1 MAGKPEHHPTALPQG
16 GQAPSVDAQAD
27 ARAKEPPASQTS
39 STPPR
44 AKGRPAPDLTP
55 ADRERAIVKASV
67 IGIAGNMLLV
77 AFKMIIGFFSH
88 SIAIILDGV
97 NNATDALSSIVTIV
111 GTKLAGRRPDK
122 KHPFGY
128 GRIEYLTSVIIAV
141 IILVAGALSLR
152 ESILKIIHPAT
163 PSYSAITITIIVVAI
178 LGKVA
183 LGFVFK
189 RYGDKTSCEALIASG
204 VDSNYDAVLSAGTL
218 VVALAQNLWGINID
232 GLVGVVISLVVC
244 KAGIEVLH
252 DALAPIIGT
261 PEDRERVA
269 GIKRYIRTFPDVR
282 DVHNVVLDN
291 FGPNKVIGSVYIE
304 VPDTLTARQVGELTR
319 SIAKGLQERFNVDLT
334 VGIRTDNT
342 TPEFAPMRKALVEL
356 AKADEGILNVHA
368 FYVDPDTRTC
378 YFDLVVKLEADGKK
392 AKDGLVAAMQQR
404 FPGFAFDVQVET
416 DYAE

>member
-1 MAGKPEHHPTALPQG
+1 MANKSNIHPAAKPHEDMP
-16 GQAPSVDAQAD
+16 PSV
-27 ARAKEPPASQTS
+27 
-39 STPPR
+39 
-44 AKGRPAPDLTP
+44 
-55 ADRERAIVKASV
+55 REHEIVKASV

-77 AFKMIIGFFSH
+77 AFKMVIGFFSH

-111 GTKLAGRRPDK
+111 GTKVAGRPPDA

-128 GRIEYLTSVIIAV
+128 GRIEYLTSVVIAV

-163 PSYSAITITIIVVAI
+163 PSYSTITITIIVVAI
-178 LGKVA
+178 LGKVV
-183 LGFVFK
+183 LGIVFK

-218 VVALAQNLWGINID
+218 VVAFAQNLWNVNID
-232 GLVGVVISLVVC
+232 GAVGVVISLVVC

-261 PEDRERVA
+261 PEDREHVA
-269 GIKRYIRTFPDVR
+269 NIKRYIRTFPNVC
-282 DVHNVVLDN
+282 DVHNVVMDN
-291 FGPNKVIGSVYIE
+291 FGPNKIIGSVYID
-304 VPDTLTARQVGELTR
+304 VPDDLTARQVGELTR
-319 SIAKGLQERFNVDLT
+319 SIAKGLQDKFNVELT

-342 TPEFAPMRKALVEL
+342 TPEFAPMQKALEEL
-356 AKADEGILNVHA
+356 AKKDESVMNVHA
-368 FYVDPDTRTC
+368 FYVDPDTKTC
-378 YFDLVVKLEADGKK
+378 YFDMVVKLKGDGKK
-392 AKDGLVAAMQQR
+392 AKDDLVAAMQKR
-404 FPGFAFDVQVET
+404 YPDFSFDVQVET

>member
-1 MAGKPEHHPTALPQG
+1 MANKSNIHQAAKPHEDM
-16 GQAPSVDAQAD
+16 APSV
-27 ARAKEPPASQTS
+27 
-39 STPPR
+39 
-44 AKGRPAPDLTP
+44 
-55 ADRERAIVKASV
+55 REHEIVKASV

-77 AFKMIIGFFSH
+77 AFKMVIGFFSH

-97 NNATDALSSIVTIV
+97 NNATDALSSIITIV
-111 GTKLAGRRPDK
+111 GTKVAGRPPDA

-128 GRIEYLTSVIIAV
+128 GRIEYLTSVVIAV

-163 PSYSAITITIIVVAI
+163 PSYSTITITIIVVAI

-183 LGFVFK
+183 LGIVFK

-218 VVALAQNLWGINID
+218 VVAFAQNLWNLNID
-232 GLVGVVISLVVC
+232 GAVGVVISLVVC

-261 PEDRERVA
+261 PEDREHVA
-269 GIKRYIRTFPDVR
+269 NIKRYIRTFSNVC
-282 DVHNVVLDN
+282 DVHNVVMDN
-291 FGPNKVIGSVYIE
+291 FGPNKIIGSVYID
-304 VPDTLTARQVGELTR
+304 VPDDLTARQVGELTR
-319 SIAKGLQERFNVDLT
+319 SIAKGLQEKFNVELT

-342 TPEFAPMRKALVEL
+342 TPEFAPMQKALEEL
-356 AKADEGILNVHA
+356 AKKDEGVLNVHA
-368 FYVDPDTRTC
+368 FYVDPDTKTC
-378 YFDLVVKLEADGKK
+378 YFDMVVKLKADGKK
-392 AKDGLVAAMQQR
+392 AKDELVTAMQKR
-404 FPGFAFDVQVET
+404 YPGFSFDVQVET

>member
-1 MAGKPEHHPTALPQG
+1 MANKSNIHPAAKPHEDMP
-16 GQAPSVDAQAD
+16 PSV
-27 ARAKEPPASQTS
+27 
-39 STPPR
+39 
-44 AKGRPAPDLTP
+44 
-55 ADRERAIVKASV
+55 REHEIVKASV

-77 AFKMIIGFFSH
+77 AFKMVIGFFSH

-111 GTKLAGRRPDK
+111 GTKVAGRPPDA

-128 GRIEYLTSVIIAV
+128 GRIEYLTSVVIAV

-163 PSYSAITITIIVVAI
+163 PSYSTITITIIVVAI
-178 LGKVA
+178 LGKVV
-183 LGFVFK
+183 LGIVFK

-218 VVALAQNLWGINID
+218 VVAFAQNLWNVNID
-232 GLVGVVISLVVC
+232 GAVGVVISLVVC

-261 PEDRERVA
+261 PEDREHVA
-269 GIKRYIRTFPDVR
+269 NIKRYIRTFPNVC
-282 DVHNVVLDN
+282 DVHNVVMDN
-291 FGPNKVIGSVYIE
+291 FGPNKIIGSVYID
-304 VPDTLTARQVGELTR
+304 VPDDLTARQVGELTR
-319 SIAKGLQERFNVDLT
+319 SIAKGLQDKFNVELT

-342 TPEFAPMRKALVEL
+342 TPEFAPMQKALEEL
-356 AKADEGILNVHA
+356 AKKDASILNVHA
-368 FYVDPDTRTC
+368 FYVDPDTKTC
-378 YFDLVVKLEADGKK
+378 YFDMVVKLKADGKK
-392 AKDGLVAAMQQR
+392 AKDDLVAAMQKR
-404 FPGFAFDVQVET
+404 YPDFSFDVQAET

>member
-1 MAGKPEHHPTALPQG
+1 MANKSNIHPAAKPHEDMP
-16 GQAPSVDAQAD
+16 PSV
-27 ARAKEPPASQTS
+27 
-39 STPPR
+39 
-44 AKGRPAPDLTP
+44 
-55 ADRERAIVKASV
+55 REHEIVKASV

-77 AFKMIIGFFSH
+77 AFKMVIGFFSH

-111 GTKLAGRRPDK
+111 GTKVAGRPPDA

-128 GRIEYLTSVIIAV
+128 GRIEYLTSVVIAV

-163 PSYSAITITIIVVAI
+163 PSYSTITITIIVVAI
-178 LGKVA
+178 LGKVV
-183 LGFVFK
+183 LGIVFK

-218 VVALAQNLWGINID
+218 VVAFAQNLWNVNID
-232 GLVGVVISLVVC
+232 GAVGVVISLVVC

-261 PEDRERVA
+261 PEDREHVA
-269 GIKRYIRTFPDVR
+269 NIKRYIRTFPNVC
-282 DVHNVVLDN
+282 DVHNVVMDN
-291 FGPNKVIGSVYIE
+291 FGPNKIIGSVYID
-304 VPDTLTARQVGELTR
+304 VPDDLTARQVGELTR
-319 SIAKGLQERFNVDLT
+319 SIAKGLQDKFNVELT

-342 TPEFAPMRKALVEL
+342 TPEFAPMQKALEEL
-356 AKADEGILNVHA
+356 AKKDESVMNVHA
-368 FYVDPDTRTC
+368 FYVDPDTKTC
-378 YFDLVVKLEADGKK
+378 YFDMVVKLKSDGKK
-392 AKDGLVAAMQQR
+392 AKDDLVAAMQKR
-404 FPGFAFDVQVET
+404 YPDFSFDVQMET

>member
-1 MAGKPEHHPTALPQG
+1 MANKSNIHPAAKPHADMTPTA
-16 GQAPSVDAQAD
+16 
-27 ARAKEPPASQTS
+27 
-39 STPPR
+39 
-44 AKGRPAPDLTP
+44 
-55 ADRERAIVKASV
+55 REHEIVKASV

-77 AFKMIIGFFSH
+77 AFKMVIGFFSH

-111 GTKLAGRRPDK
+111 GTKVAGRPPDA

-128 GRIEYLTSVIIAV
+128 GRIEYLTSVVIAV

-152 ESILKIIHPAT
+152 ESILKIIHPAA
-163 PSYSAITITIIVVAI
+163 PSYSTITITIIVVAI

-183 LGFVFK
+183 LGIVFK

-218 VVALAQNLWGINID
+218 VVAFAQNLWNVNID
-232 GLVGVVISLVVC
+232 GAVGVVISLVVC

-261 PEDRERVA
+261 PEDREHVTN
-269 GIKRYIRTFPDVR
+269 IKRYIRTFPNVC
-282 DVHNVVLDN
+282 DVHNVVMDN
-291 FGPNKVIGSVYIE
+291 FGPNKIIGSVYID
-304 VPDTLTARQVGELTR
+304 VPDDLTARQVGELTR
-319 SIAKGLQERFNVDLT
+319 SIAKGLQEKFNVELT

-342 TPEFAPMRKALVEL
+342 TPEFAPMREALEKL
-356 AKADEGILNVHA
+356 AKKDDGVVNVHA
-368 FYVDPDTRTC
+368 FYVDPDTKTC
-378 YFDLVVKLEADGKK
+378 YFDMVVKLKADGKK
-392 AKDGLVAAMQQR
+392 AKDDLVAAMR
-404 FPGFAFDVQVET
+404 KRYPEFSFDVQVET

>member
-1 MAGKPEHHPTALPQG
+1 MANKSNIHPAAKPHEDMP
-16 GQAPSVDAQAD
+16 PSV
-27 ARAKEPPASQTS
+27 
-39 STPPR
+39 
-44 AKGRPAPDLTP
+44 
-55 ADRERAIVKASV
+55 REHEIVKASV

-77 AFKMIIGFFSH
+77 AFKMVIGFFSH

-111 GTKLAGRRPDK
+111 GTKVAGRPPDA

-128 GRIEYLTSVIIAV
+128 GRIEYLTSVVIAV

-163 PSYSAITITIIVVAI
+163 PSYSTITITIIVVAI
-178 LGKVA
+178 LGKVV
-183 LGFVFK
+183 LGIVFK

-218 VVALAQNLWGINID
+218 VVAFAQNLWNVNID
-232 GLVGVVISLVVC
+232 GAVGVVISLVVC

-261 PEDRERVA
+261 PEDREHVA
-269 GIKRYIRTFPDVR
+269 NIKRYIRTFPNVC
-282 DVHNVVLDN
+282 DVHNVVMDN
-291 FGPNKVIGSVYIE
+291 FGPNKIIGSVYID
-304 VPDTLTARQVGELTR
+304 VPDDLTARQVGELTR
-319 SIAKGLQERFNVDLT
+319 SIAKGLQDKFNVELT

-342 TPEFAPMRKALVEL
+342 TPEFAPMQKTLEEL
-356 AKADEGILNVHA
+356 AKKDEGVLNVHA
-368 FYVDPDTRTC
+368 FYVDPDTKTC
-378 YFDLVVKLEADGKK
+378 YFDMVVKLKADGKK
-392 AKDGLVAAMQQR
+392 AKDDLVSAMQKR
-404 FPGFAFDVQVET
+404 YPEFSFNVQVET

>member
-1 MAGKPEHHPTALPQG
+1 MANKSNIHPAAKPHEDMP
-16 GQAPSVDAQAD
+16 PSV
-27 ARAKEPPASQTS
+27 
-39 STPPR
+39 
-44 AKGRPAPDLTP
+44 
-55 ADRERAIVKASV
+55 REHEIVKASV

-77 AFKMIIGFFSH
+77 AFKMVIGFFSH

-111 GTKLAGRRPDK
+111 GTKVAGRPPDA

-128 GRIEYLTSVIIAV
+128 GRIEYLTSVVIAV

-163 PSYSAITITIIVVAI
+163 PSYSTITITIIVVAI

-183 LGFVFK
+183 LGIVFK

-218 VVALAQNLWGINID
+218 VVAFAQNQWNVNID
-232 GLVGVVISLVVC
+232 GAVGVVISLVVC

-261 PEDRERVA
+261 PEDREHVA
-269 GIKRYIRTFPDVR
+269 NIKRYIRTFPNVC
-282 DVHNVVLDN
+282 DVHNVVMDN
-291 FGPNKVIGSVYIE
+291 FGPNKIIGSVYID
-304 VPDTLTARQVGELTR
+304 VPDDLTARQVGELTR
-319 SIAKGLQERFNVDLT
+319 SIAKGLQDKFNVELT

-342 TPEFAPMRKALVEL
+342 TPEFAPMQKALEEL
-356 AKADEGILNVHA
+356 AKKDERVINVHA
-368 FYVDPDTRTC
+368 FYVDPDTKTC
-378 YFDLVVKLEADGKK
+378 YFDMVVKLKSDGKK
-392 AKDGLVAAMQQR
+392 AKDDLVAAMQKR
-404 FPGFAFDVQVET
+404 YPDFSFDVQVET

>member
-1 MAGKPEHHPTALPQG
+1 MANKSNIHPAAKPHEDMP
-16 GQAPSVDAQAD
+16 PSV
-27 ARAKEPPASQTS
+27 
-39 STPPR
+39 
-44 AKGRPAPDLTP
+44 
-55 ADRERAIVKASV
+55 REHEIVKASV

-77 AFKMIIGFFSH
+77 AFKMVIGFFSH

-111 GTKLAGRRPDK
+111 GTKVAGRPPDA

-128 GRIEYLTSVIIAV
+128 GRIEYLTSVVIAV

-163 PSYSAITITIIVVAI
+163 PSYSTITITIIVVAI

-183 LGFVFK
+183 LGIVFK

-218 VVALAQNLWGINID
+218 VVAFAQNLWNVNID
-232 GLVGVVISLVVC
+232 GAVGVVISLVVC

-261 PEDRERVA
+261 PEDREHVA
-269 GIKRYIRTFPDVR
+269 NIKRYIRTFPNVC
-282 DVHNVVLDN
+282 DVHNVVMDN
-291 FGPNKVIGSVYIE
+291 FGPNKIIGSVYID
-304 VPDTLTARQVGELTR
+304 VPDDLTARQVGELTR
-319 SIAKGLQERFNVDLT
+319 SIAKGLQDKFNVELT

-342 TPEFAPMRKALVEL
+342 TPEFAPMQKALEEL
-356 AKADEGILNVHA
+356 AKKDESVMNVHA
-368 FYVDPDTRTC
+368 FYVDPDTKTC
-378 YFDLVVKLEADGKK
+378 YFDMVVKLKSDGKK
-392 AKDGLVAAMQQR
+392 AKDDLVAAMQKR
-404 FPGFAFDVQVET
+404 YPDFSFDVQVET

>member
-1 MAGKPEHHPTALPQG
+1 MTSTSNKQAATTSHNANIPNSAETPGTKAPAKKQAASDMTPDTREH
-16 GQAPSVDAQAD
+16 
-27 ARAKEPPASQTS
+27 E
-39 STPPR
+39 
-44 AKGRPAPDLTP
+44 
-55 ADRERAIVKASV
+55 IVKASV

-97 NNATDALSSIVTIV
+97 NNATDALSSIITIV
-111 GTKLAGRRPDK
+111 GTKVAGRPPDG

-128 GRIEYLTSVIIAV
+128 GRIEYLTSVVIAV

-163 PSYSAITITIIVVAI
+163 PSYSTLTITIIVVAI
-178 LGKVA
+178 LGKIV
-183 LGFVFK
+183 LGVIFK
-189 RYGDKTSCEALIASG
+189 HYGDKTSCEALIASG

-218 VVALAQNLWGINID
+218 VVALAQNIWNINID
-232 GLVGVVISLVVC
+232 GLVGVIISLVVC

-261 PEDRERVA
+261 PEDRQRVA
-269 GIKRYIRTFPDVR
+269 DIKRYIRTFPNVC

-291 FGPNKVIGSVYIE
+291 FGPNKVIGSVYID
-304 VPDTLTARQVGELTR
+304 VPDSLTARQVGELTR
-319 SIAKGLQERFNVDLT
+319 SIAKGLQKKFNVELT

-342 TPEFAPMRKALVEL
+342 TPEFAPMKNTLDEL
-356 AKADEGILNVHA
+356 ANKLEGILNVHA
-368 FYVDPDTRTC
+368 FYVDPETKTC
-378 YFDLVVKLEADGKK
+378 YFDMVVKLKANSKK
-392 AKDGLVAAMQQR
+392 AKDDLIGAMLQR
-404 FPGFAFDVQVET
+404 YPDFTFDVQVEV

>member
-1 MAGKPEHHPTALPQG
+1 MANKSNIHPAAKPHEDMP
-16 GQAPSVDAQAD
+16 PSV
-27 ARAKEPPASQTS
+27 
-39 STPPR
+39 
-44 AKGRPAPDLTP
+44 
-55 ADRERAIVKASV
+55 REHEIVKASV

-77 AFKMIIGFFSH
+77 AFKMVIGFFSH

-111 GTKLAGRRPDK
+111 GTKVAGRPPDA

-128 GRIEYLTSVIIAV
+128 GRIEYLTSVVIAV

-163 PSYSAITITIIVVAI
+163 PSYSTITITIIVVAI
-178 LGKVA
+178 LGKVV
-183 LGFVFK
+183 LGIVFK

-218 VVALAQNLWGINID
+218 VVAFAQNLWNVNID
-232 GLVGVVISLVVC
+232 GAVGVVISLVVC

-261 PEDRERVA
+261 PEDREHVA
-269 GIKRYIRTFPDVR
+269 NIKRYIRTFPNVC
-282 DVHNVVLDN
+282 DVHNVVMDN
-291 FGPNKVIGSVYIE
+291 FGPNKIIGSVYID
-304 VPDTLTARQVGELTR
+304 VPDDLTARQVGELTR
-319 SIAKGLQERFNVDLT
+319 SIAKGLQDKFNVELT

-342 TPEFAPMRKALVEL
+342 TPEFAPMQKALEEL
-356 AKADEGILNVHA
+356 AKKDESVMNVHA
-368 FYVDPDTRTC
+368 FYVDPDTKTC
-378 YFDLVVKLEADGKK
+378 YFDMVVKLKGDGKK
-392 AKDGLVAAMQQR
+392 AKDDLVAAMQKR
-404 FPGFAFDVQVET
+404 YPDFSFDVQVEI

>member
-1 MAGKPEHHPTALPQG
+1 MANKSNIHPAAKPHEDMP
-16 GQAPSVDAQAD
+16 PSV
-27 ARAKEPPASQTS
+27 
-39 STPPR
+39 
-44 AKGRPAPDLTP
+44 
-55 ADRERAIVKASV
+55 REHEIVKASV

-77 AFKMIIGFFSH
+77 AFKMVIGFFSH

-111 GTKLAGRRPDK
+111 GTMVAGRPPDA

-128 GRIEYLTSVIIAV
+128 GRIEYLTSVVIAV

-163 PSYSAITITIIVVAI
+163 PSYSTITITIIVVAI
-178 LGKVA
+178 LGKVV
-183 LGFVFK
+183 LGIVFK

-218 VVALAQNLWGINID
+218 VVAFAQNLWNVNID
-232 GLVGVVISLVVC
+232 GAVGVVISLVVC

-261 PEDRERVA
+261 PEDREHVA
-269 GIKRYIRTFPDVR
+269 NIKRYIRTFPNVC
-282 DVHNVVLDN
+282 DVHNVVMDN
-291 FGPNKVIGSVYIE
+291 FGPNKIIGSVYID
-304 VPDTLTARQVGELTR
+304 VPDDLTARQVGELTR
-319 SIAKGLQERFNVDLT
+319 SIAKGLQDKFNVELT

-342 TPEFAPMRKALVEL
+342 TPEFAPMRKVLEGL
-356 AKADEGILNVHA
+356 AKKDESVMNVHA
-368 FYVDPDTRTC
+368 FYVDPDTKTC
-378 YFDLVVKLEADGKK
+378 YFDMVVKLKSDGKK
-392 AKDGLVAAMQQR
+392 AKDDLVAAMQKR
-404 FPGFAFDVQVET
+404 YPDFSFDVQVET

>member
-1 MAGKPEHHPTALPQG
+1 MANKSNIHPAAKPHEDMP
-16 GQAPSVDAQAD
+16 PSV
-27 ARAKEPPASQTS
+27 
-39 STPPR
+39 
-44 AKGRPAPDLTP
+44 
-55 ADRERAIVKASV
+55 REHEIVKASA

-77 AFKMIIGFFSH
+77 AFKMVIGFFSH

-111 GTKLAGRRPDK
+111 GTKVAGRPPDA

-128 GRIEYLTSVIIAV
+128 GRIEYLTSVVIAV

-163 PSYSAITITIIVVAI
+163 PSYSTITITIIVVAI
-178 LGKVA
+178 LGKVV
-183 LGFVFK
+183 LGIVFK

-218 VVALAQNLWGINID
+218 VVAFAQNLWNVNID
-232 GLVGVVISLVVC
+232 GAVGVVISLVVC

-261 PEDRERVA
+261 PEDREHVA
-269 GIKRYIRTFPDVR
+269 NIKRYIRTFPNVC
-282 DVHNVVLDN
+282 DVHNVVMDN
-291 FGPNKVIGSVYIE
+291 FGPNKIIGSVYID
-304 VPDTLTARQVGELTR
+304 VPDDLTARQVGELTR
-319 SIAKGLQERFNVDLT
+319 SIAKGLQDKFNVELT

-342 TPEFAPMRKALVEL
+342 TPEFAPMRKVLEGL
-356 AKADEGILNVHA
+356 AKKDESVMNVHA
-368 FYVDPDTRTC
+368 FYVDPDTKTC
-378 YFDLVVKLEADGKK
+378 YFDMVVKLKSDGKK
-392 AKDGLVAAMQQR
+392 AKDDLVTAMQKR
-404 FPGFAFDVQVET
+404 YPDFSFDVQVET

>member
-1 MAGKPEHHPTALPQG
+1 MANKSNIHPAAKPHE
-16 GQAPSVDAQAD
+16 DM
-27 ARAKEPPASQTS
+27 PPAV
-39 STPPR
+39 
-44 AKGRPAPDLTP
+44 
-55 ADRERAIVKASV
+55 REHEIVKASV

-77 AFKMIIGFFSH
+77 AFKMVIGFFSH

-111 GTKLAGRRPDK
+111 GTKVAGRPPDA

-128 GRIEYLTSVIIAV
+128 GRIEYLTSVVIAV

-163 PSYSAITITIIVVAI
+163 PSYSTITITIIVVAI
-178 LGKVA
+178 LGKVV
-183 LGFVFK
+183 LGIVFK

-218 VVALAQNLWGINID
+218 VVAFAQNLWNVNID
-232 GLVGVVISLVVC
+232 GAVGVVISLVVC

-261 PEDRERVA
+261 PEDREHVA
-269 GIKRYIRTFPDVR
+269 NIKRYIRTFPNVC
-282 DVHNVVLDN
+282 DVHNVVMDN
-291 FGPNKVIGSVYIE
+291 FGPNKIIGSVYID
-304 VPDTLTARQVGELTR
+304 VPDDLTARQVGELTR
-319 SIAKGLQERFNVDLT
+319 SIAKGLQDKFNVELT

-342 TPEFAPMRKALVEL
+342 TPEFAPMRQTLEEL
-356 AKADEGILNVHA
+356 AKKDESVMNVHA
-368 FYVDPDTRTC
+368 FYVDPDTKTC
-378 YFDLVVKLEADGKK
+378 YFDMVVKLKADGKK
-392 AKDGLVAAMQQR
+392 AKDDLVAAMQKR
-404 FPGFAFDVQVET
+404 YPDFSFDVQVET

>member
-1 MAGKPEHHPTALPQG
+1 MASKPKDFPKTKGQSEGAANTGVRAGKDFAVKGLTAPWR
-16 GQAPSVDAQAD
+16 S
-27 ARAKEPPASQTS
+27 KKHS
-39 STPPR
+39 
-44 AKGRPAPDLTP
+44 APDLTP
-55 ADRERAIVKASV
+55 AAREHEIVKASL

-77 AFKMIIGFFSH
+77 AFKMLIGFFSQ

-111 GTKLAGRRPDK
+111 GTKVAGRRPDK

-128 GRIEYLTSVIIAV
+128 GRIEYLTSVVIAV
-141 IILVAGALSLR
+141 IILVAGVLSLR

-163 PSYSAITITIIVVAI
+163 PSYSTLTITIIVVAI
-178 LGKVA
+178 LGKVV
-183 LGFVFK
+183 LGIIFK

-218 VVALAQNLWGINID
+218 VVAFAQNLWNINID
-232 GLVGVVISLVVC
+232 GLVGVIISLVVC

-261 PEDRERVA
+261 PEDRERVTA
-269 GIKRYIRTFPDVR
+269 IKKYIHTFPNVR

-304 VPDTLTARQVGELTR
+304 IPDTMTAREVGELTR
-319 SIAKGLQERFNVDLT
+319 DIARGLQEKFDVDLT

-342 TPEFAPMRKALVEL
+342 TAEFAPMKKALDEL
-356 AKADEGILNVHA
+356 AKEDESILNAHA
-368 FYVDPDTRTC
+368 FYVDPDTKTC
-378 YFDLVVKLEADGKK
+378 YFDLVVKLAANSKK
-392 AKDGLVAAMQQR
+392 TKDSLLRAMHR
-404 FPGFAFDVQVET
+404 KYPDFKFDVQVET
-416 DYAE
+416 DYSE

>member
-1 MAGKPEHHPTALPQG
+1 MTSTSNKQAATTSHNANIPNSAETPGTKAPAKKQAASDMTPDTREH
-16 GQAPSVDAQAD
+16 
-27 ARAKEPPASQTS
+27 E
-39 STPPR
+39 
-44 AKGRPAPDLTP
+44 
-55 ADRERAIVKASV
+55 IVKASV

-97 NNATDALSSIVTIV
+97 NNATDALSSIITIV
-111 GTKLAGRRPDK
+111 GTKVAGRPPDG

-128 GRIEYLTSVIIAV
+128 GRIEYLTSVVIAV

-163 PSYSAITITIIVVAI
+163 PSYSALTITIIVVAI
-178 LGKVA
+178 LGKIV
-183 LGFVFK
+183 LGIIFK

-218 VVALAQNLWGINID
+218 VVALAQNLWNINID
-232 GLVGVVISLVVC
+232 GLVGVIISLVVC

-261 PEDRERVA
+261 PEDRQRVA
-269 GIKRYIRTFPDVR
+269 DIKRYIRTFPNVC

-291 FGPNKVIGSVYIE
+291 FGPNKVIGSVYID
-304 VPDTLTARQVGELTR
+304 VPDSLTARQVGELTR
-319 SIAKGLQERFNVDLT
+319 SIAKGLQKKFNVELT

-342 TPEFAPMRKALVEL
+342 TPEFAPMKNTLDEL
-356 AKADEGILNVHA
+356 ANKLEGILNVHA
-368 FYVDPDTRTC
+368 FYVDPETKTC
-378 YFDLVVKLEADGKK
+378 YFDMVVKLKANSKK
-392 AKDGLVAAMQQR
+392 AKDDLITAMQKR
-404 FPGFAFDVQVET
+404 YPDFTFDVQVEV